1 MWRTNRSSLNLSGRI
16 QSCATGQVRAPG
28 ASLGVNVASGGR
40 GIVSG
45 GGVSSGAGWISGGLG
60 LGFGFAL
67 AFARFLGFAFF
78 LGLAFFFVFFFGK
91 IELPK

>member
-1 MWRTNRSSLNLSGRI
+1 MWRTSRSSLNLSGRI

-60 LGFGFAL
+60 LGFAL

-91 IELPK
+91 IELPKE

>member
-1 MWRTNRSSLNLSGRI
+1 MWRTSRSSLNLSGRI

-60 LGFGFAL
+60 FGFAL

-91 IELPK
+91 IELPKE